1 MVLFKLA
8 KMFVKPTST
17 IRLAPY
23 VLIIPI
29 ILFQALSL
37 SGCVSTSPAIP
48 DIYIVSLEPAKNTSL
63 PVEVRVGY
71 FGICGDDG
79 EIVRCQSSAGG
90 DANVV
95 TNSLFPKF
103 ANNATGNGT
112 RPAADVA
119 APPSELQDLV
129 ATAIQ
134 IQSRIFGSIFAG
146 ASFFFFIGI
155 IFLFLYKRDNANP
168 NPDKPRRSAI
178 LRRGT
183 YGLLYLSTGLVFAT
197 ALATTEAGGVLQFS
211 SQAASSSAIFMH
223 AGRTIQVLQWMTF
236 GFATI
241 FTATVPI
248 LVRPG
253 IVQTV
258 KDFV

>member
-8 KMFVKPTST
+8 KMFIKPTST

-37 SGCVSTSPAIP
+37 SGRVSTLPAIP

-63 PVEVRVGY
+63 PVKVRVGY
-71 FGICGDDG
+71 FGICGDNG

-90 DANVV
+90 DVNIV

-103 ANNATGNGT
+103 ANDATDNATYI
-112 RPAADVA
+112 
-119 APPSELQDLV
+119 V

-134 IQSRIFGSIFAG
+134 IQSRIFDSIFAG

-178 LRRGT
+178 LRHGA
-183 YGLLYLSTGLVFAT
+183 YGLLYLSTGLVFTT

-211 SQAASSSAIFMH
+211 SQAASSSAIFIH
-223 AGRTIQVLQWMTF
+223 AGQTIQVLQWMTV
-236 GFATI
+236 GFAII

-253 IVQTV
+253 IIQTV

>member
-8 KMFVKPTST
+8 KMFIKPTST
-17 IRLAPY
+17 IRLAPC

-90 DANVV
+90 DVNIV

-103 ANNATGNGT
+103 ANNATGNAT
-112 RPAADVA
+112 RPA
-119 APPSELQDLV
+119 APPSELQDIV

-236 GFATI
+236 GFAMI